1 MTVLARRTFIL
12 ASAGALLAAPP
23 VLRPAEA
30 RTTALTIASLL
41 GEDKPET
48 LVWRWIA
55 ERMEERLPGRFRF
68 NVVANAAL
76 GGEKEVAE
84 GARLGSIQASLST
97 VSTLSAWVPELQ
109 LLDLPFL
116 FRDAGHLR
124 RVVGGATGA
133 DLTRRLA
140 EQGFVAGGFI
150 DYGARHLLGKEPL
163 TRPSQLQGRTIRVIQ
178 SRLHTS
184 LWSGFGAVPV
194 GIPITETYNALATGV
209 ADAMDLTISAYAGFK
224 LYEVVPCLTRTAH
237 IRSSGVIFYAASF
250 WDGLADEEKA
260 LLRQVSGEAAAYFND
275 LMAADEAQS
284 LELALS
290 HGGRVVE
297 PEAID
302 EWRAGAQLVWSDF
315 ETGVGGR
322 QVIEA
327 ALQQE

>member
-1 MTVLARRTFIL
+1 RYCHDHGSGCACGGLCPPARPLQSVGHVLAGISAGGVRSIGRGSADRVRSTARLPAGGGWGRRRDRASGDCLWRKPCLGSASLQPRASSGRSGAGYRRRHSAAGAHSTAGGGGGRYRPHSLRRHPGGQSDDRRPHAAGRHPCLCGQWRDPRAGIIAFPVSPAVSRRPARGACSPVPVCTHRLKGIPMTVLARRTFIL

-116 FRDAGHLR
+116 FRDAGHLG

-133 DLTRRLA
+133 DLTRR
-140 EQGFVAGGFI
+140 
-150 DYGARHLLGKEPL
+150 
-163 TRPSQLQGRTIRVIQ
+163 
-178 SRLHTS
+178 
-184 LWSGFGAVPV
+184 
-194 GIPITETYNALATGV
+194 
-209 ADAMDLTISAYAGFK
+209 
-224 LYEVVPCLTRTAH
+224 
-237 IRSSGVIFYAASF
+237 
-250 WDGLADEEKA
+250 
-260 LLRQVSGEAAAYFND
+260 
-275 LMAADEAQS
+275 
-284 LELALS
+284 
-290 HGGRVVE
+290 
-297 PEAID
+297 
-302 EWRAGAQLVWSDF
+302 
-315 ETGVGGR
+315 
-322 QVIEA
+322 
-327 ALQQE
+327 